1 MDKKNVNYLVA
12 EPTLFELSKEH
23 TFYISQFSSQSL
35 VDAADTEP
43 SDIELFAT
51 HTTENGKHVFDG
63 IKTLSQLPPKFLPV
77 YIKFRELWSEAA
89 TKN

>member
-1 MDKKNVNYLVA
+1 MNYLVA
-12 EPTLFELSKEH
+12 EPTKFELSKDHIFE
-23 TFYISQFSSQSL
+23 ISEFSSQSL
-35 VDAADTEP
+35 VDAANTEP
-43 SDIELFAT
+43 TDIELFAT
-51 HTTENGKHVFDG
+51 HTTENGKHVFEG